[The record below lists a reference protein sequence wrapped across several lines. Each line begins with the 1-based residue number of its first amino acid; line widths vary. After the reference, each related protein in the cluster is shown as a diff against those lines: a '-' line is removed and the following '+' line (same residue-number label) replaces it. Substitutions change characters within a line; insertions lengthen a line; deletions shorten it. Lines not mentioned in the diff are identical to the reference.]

1 MVVGRGA
8 NLLGEWYDI
17 AIAVFG
23 AILGSSGLWA
33 YVTARRSR
41 DTHRDKLLKG
51 LSHLVIMDRANEY
64 IERGVVGS
72 EEFAILYN
80 LVYAN
85 YKELGGNGAAERL
98 MHELERLPSKK
109 ED

>member
-1 MVVGRGA
+1 M
-8 NLLGEWYDI
+8 LLGDWYDI
-17 AIAVFG
+17 AIGVFG

-33 YVTARRSR
+33 YITAKRAKDSY
-41 DTHRDKLLKG
+41 RDKLLKG
-51 LSHLVIMDRANEY
+51 LSQIIITDIAEEY
-64 IERGVVGS
+64 IERGSVGS
-72 EEFAILYN
+72 DEFALLYN

-98 MHELERLPSKK
+98 MREIERLPTKK